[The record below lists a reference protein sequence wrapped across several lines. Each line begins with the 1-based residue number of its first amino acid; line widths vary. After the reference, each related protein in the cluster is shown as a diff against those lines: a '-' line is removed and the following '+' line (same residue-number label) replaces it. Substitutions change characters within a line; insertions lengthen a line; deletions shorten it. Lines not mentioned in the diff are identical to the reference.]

1 MAIIK
6 KDGIT
11 VAVTPNPSAY
21 FDQLVQD
28 GLSSS
33 GYSIE
38 YSPGE
43 QKQQIRQGI
52 YTDAADLDS
61 LVGTTAD
68 AAHVLVLF
76 ACADAVA
83 LAKAT
88 DFADY
93 KQSRMD
99 ALSAL
104 SGGGTEGAENMVQH
118 AGKLL
123 TDVQSGAVV
132 MPFLIKAGKVAGVFN
147 DVATRAT
154 AVAKVLSSG
163 N

>member
-33 GYSIE
+33 GYSVE
-38 YSPGE
+38 YSPE
-43 QKQQIRQGI
+43 EKKQQIRQGI
-52 YTDAADLDS
+52 YTDVADLDS
-61 LVGTTAD
+61 LAGATAD
-68 AAHVLVLF
+68 VAQVLVLF

-104 SGGGTEGAENMVQH
+104 SGGTEGAENMVQH

-132 MPFLIKAGKVAGVFN
+132 MPFLIKPEKVAGVFN
-147 DVATRAT
+147 DVATQAT
-154 AVAKVLSSG
+154 AVAKVLLSG